1 MVREH
6 MWDSKAWGL
15 GAEERKS
22 SGLERWQPRILRDE
36 SSRTYVISGILA
48 CLCDSVGQ

>member
-1 MVREH
+1 
-6 MWDSKAWGL
+6 MWHSKAWGL

-36 SSRTYVISGILA
+36 DVHDQRHPGMPT
-48 CLCDSVGQ
+48 